1 MRLGSKNQLYIL
13 LLFATILSSCS
24 NQESWAYKEWHNT
37 LAHYNTFFNAEQKWL
52 ETVETTREGYK
63 DDFRKPISLINYGT
77 IDILKGNQAAMDEV
91 IKKASTMIDKHPRS
105 KWVDDAY
112 LLNGKAYFMK
122 GEISAAIDLFEF
134 VQSHFTDPKI
144 QFSAQLWIARSFY
157 VKGQYVDAE
166 ILVQNALKNPEFPN
180 TLTTEANYLLGAM
193 QFALGKYSQAAAPLE
208 IALLGKQTRMDKYRL
223 HFALG
228 HCYITSKEYDKAE
241 IHYSKISKLNPPYEL
256 AFHAR
261 MSQVNILSAKQENY
275 TKANKVLGKMLKDD
289 KNADYLG
296 TIYISM
302 GENELKAQNVP
313 MAIKRFNQ
321 AIQLTQNNE
330 HKTNAYLSLGNYYFI
345 NHSYEQ
351 AAKYYD
357 SANNIIDKSHPDFE
371 AIVQRNDI
379 LSDLLK
385 EVLTI
390 SNNDSLL
397 RMAKDPD
404 WRSKKIAEAIER
416 EKKAQDAA
424 LKAQN
429 IANQQKANSGSQ
441 NPGMG
446 GPGGM
451 NAGGGMGNP
460 MDNMGASGTNS
471 SFPFYN
477 PANRAKGQQE
487 FVKTW
492 GTREN
497 RDYWKYN
504 GKKVQSDNGNG
515 NVSQNPGQGQDS
527 GSNASNTKGNKEKTS
542 IDTTAIPANISANEK
557 KYYAELP
564 LTADAQT
571 KNQSAVALSLF
582 EAAKIYQDRLIEYP
596 EAIRLFTE
604 LVRRFPNSENT
615 PQALYELV
623 KLNKQSGDYTQADE
637 WKAQLYTKHGKS
649 VYVRMLE
656 TGGSLSELAQNASGN
671 QAIDS
676 LFEKMVTAYTRG
688 DYTEALAIKQASDR
702 NFAGNYIQ
710 AKFDYLQ
717 SLCFIKKG
725 DIPKGISLLEQL
737 VLDYP
742 SSDISLRARDI
753 IEAQQRLKLESEV
766 NGGNTAATGA
776 TAGAKFKPASPK
788 EPLDVIFVFAKGTNA
803 NMIRA
808 AISDF
813 NKKQF
818 SFENLAIASPLLI
831 GSNYVIR
838 VSQFSTNPVVNDYTN
853 LINKATADFA
863 AKGLFEYNAMPITE
877 GNFVELS
884 KSMDLNGYRQ
894 FSAKQ

>member
-1 MRLGSKNQLYIL
+1 MRLGSKIQLFTL
-13 LLFATILSSCS
+13 LLIATFLTSCS

-157 VKGQYVDAE
+157 VKGQYIDAE
-166 ILVQNALKNPEFPN
+166 ILVQNALKNPDFPN
-180 TLTTEANYLLGAM
+180 SLTTEANYLLGAM

-228 HCYITSKEYDKAE
+228 YCYITSKEYEKAE

-275 TKANKVLGKMLKDD
+275 AKANKVLGKMLKDD
-289 KNADYLG
+289 KNIDYLG

-321 AIQLTQNNE
+321 AIQLTQNSE
-330 HKTNAYLSLGNYYFI
+330 HKTNAYLALGNYYFA
-345 NHSYEQ
+345 NHQYEQ
-351 AAKYYD
+351 SAKYYD

-371 AIVQRNDI
+371 SIVQRNDI

-390 SNNDSLL
+390 STNDSLL

-404 WRSKKIAEAIER
+404 WRAKKIAEAIER
-416 EKKAQDAA
+416 EKKAQEAA

-429 IANQQKANSGSQ
+429 VANQKKANTGFQ

-460 MDNMGASGTNS
+460 MDNMGSSSTSS

-477 PANRAKGQQE
+477 QATRTKGQQE
-487 FVKTW
+487 FVKLW

-504 GKKVQSDNGNG
+504 SKKVQTDNSSPN
-515 NVSQNPGQGQDS
+515 SSAGQDS
-527 GSNASNTKGNKEKTS
+527 SNVATTDSKKDKPS
-542 IDTTAIPANISANEK
+542 IDTTSIPSNISANEK
-557 KYYAELP
+557 KYYADLP
-564 LTADAQT
+564 LTSEAQNR
-571 KNQSAVALSLF
+571 NQSAVAQSLF

-596 EAIRLFTE
+596 EAIRLYSE

-623 KLNKQSGDYTQADE
+623 KLNKQSGDYSQADE
-637 WKAQLYTKHGKS
+637 WKAQLYTKYPKS

-656 TGGSLSELAQNASGN
+656 TGGTLSDLAQNASGN

-676 LFEKMVTAYTRG
+676 LFEIMVTAYTKG
-688 DYTEALAIKQASDR
+688 DYNEAIAIKQSSDR

-710 AKFDYLQ
+710 SKFDYLQ
-717 SLCFIKKG
+717 ALCFIKKG
-725 DIPKGISLLEQL
+725 DITKGISLLEQV

-766 NGGNTAATGA
+766 TAGNTASNATNS
-776 TAGAKFKPASPK
+776 GAKFKIASPN
-788 EPLDVIFVFAKGTNA
+788 EPVDIIFVFAKGTNA

-808 AISDF
+808 TISDF

-818 SFENLAIASPLLI
+818 SFEKLNIASPLLI
-831 GSNYVIR
+831 GSNYVIHI
-838 VSQFSTNPVVNDYTN
+838 SQFSAPSASKDYAAF
-853 LINKATADFA
+853 INKATADFA
-863 AKGLFEYNAMPITE
+863 AKGLFEYNALTITE
-877 GNFVELS
+877 ANFVELS
-884 KSMDLNGYRQ
+884 RSMDLNGYRQ
-894 FSAKQ
+894 FAAKQ

>member
-1 MRLGSKNQLYIL
+1 MRLGSKIQLYIL
-13 LLFATILSSCS
+13 LLLATFFTSCS

-37 LAHYNTFFNAEQKWL
+37 LAHYNTFFNAEQKWI

-77 IDILKGNQAAMDEV
+77 IDILKENQAAMDEV

-105 KWVDDAY
+105 QWVDDAY

-134 VQSHFTDPKI
+134 VQSHFSDPKI

-166 ILVQNALKNPEFPN
+166 ILVQNALKNPDFPN
-180 TLTTEANYLLGAM
+180 TLITEANYLLGAM
-193 QFALGKYSQAAAPLE
+193 QFALGKYSQATAPLE
-208 IALLGKQTRMDKYRL
+208 IALVGKQTRMDQYRL

-228 HCYITSKEYDKAE
+228 HCYINSKEYEKAE

-275 TKANKVLGKMLKDD
+275 AKANKVLGKMLKDD
-289 KNADYLG
+289 KNIDYLG

-302 GENELKAQNVP
+302 GENELKAQNIP

-321 AIQLTQNNE
+321 AIQLTQNTE
-330 HKTNAYLSLGNYYFI
+330 HKTNAYLSLGNYYFT
-345 NHSYEQ
+345 NHRYEQ

-357 SANNIIDKSHPDFE
+357 SANTIIDKSHPDFE
-371 AIVQRNDI
+371 SIVQRNDI
-379 LSDLLK
+379 LGDLLK

-390 SNNDSLL
+390 TNNDSLL
-397 RMAKDPD
+397 RMARDPD
-404 WRSKKIAEAIER
+404 WRSKKITEAIQR
-416 EKKAQDAA
+416 EKKALDAA

-429 IANQQKANSGSQ
+429 MADQQKANSGFQ
-441 NPGMG
+441 NPGTG
-446 GPGGM
+446 GMGGM

-460 MDNMGASGTNS
+460 MDNMGTSGTNS

-477 PANRAKGQQE
+477 PANRTKGQQD
-487 FVKTW
+487 FVKNW

-504 GKKVQSDNGNG
+504 GKKIQSDNGNL
-515 NVSQNPGQGQDS
+515 NPSPGSDS
-527 GSNASNTKGNKEKTS
+527 SSTALADNKKERKA
-542 IDTTAIPANISANEK
+542 IDTTAIPTNISANEK
-557 KYYAELP
+557 KYYVDLP
-564 LTADAQT
+564 LSSEAQT
-571 KNQSAVALSLF
+571 KNHAEVALSIF

-604 LVRRFPNSENT
+604 LIRRFPTSENA
-615 PQALYELV
+615 PQSLYELV
-623 KLNKQSGDYTQADE
+623 KLNKQSGDYSQADE
-637 WKAQLYTKHGKS
+637 WKAQLYTKYGKS

-656 TGGSLSELAQNASGN
+656 TGGSLSELAQNESGN
-671 QAIDS
+671 HFIDS
-676 LFEKMVTAYTRG
+676 LFEKMVTSYMLG
-688 DYTEALAIKQASDR
+688 DYAEALAIKQASDR

-737 VLDYP
+737 ILDYP
-742 SSDISLRARDI
+742 SNDISLRARDI

-766 NGGNTAATGA
+766 EAGNTSSNNFSTQ
-776 TAGAKFKPASPK
+776 AKFKPASPN
-788 EPLDVIFVFAKGTNA
+788 ESLDIIFIFAKGTNA

-818 SFENLAIASPLLI
+818 SFENLSIAPPLLI
-831 GSNYVIR
+831 GSNYVIHI
-838 VSQFSTNPVVNDYTN
+838 SQFSKPSVAKDYSSF
-853 LINKATADFA
+853 INKATADFA
-863 AKGLFEYNAMPITE
+863 AKGLFEYSSISITVA
-877 GNFVELS
+877 NFVELA

-894 FSAKQ
+894 FSEKQ

>member
-1 MRLGSKNQLYIL
+1 MRLGSKIQLFTL
-13 LLFATILSSCS
+13 LLIATFLTSCS

-157 VKGQYVDAE
+157 VKGQYIDAE
-166 ILVQNALKNPEFPN
+166 ILVQNALKNPDFPN
-180 TLTTEANYLLGAM
+180 SLTTEANYLLGAM

-228 HCYITSKEYDKAE
+228 YCYITSKEYEKAE

-275 TKANKVLGKMLKDD
+275 AKANKVLGKMLKDD
-289 KNADYLG
+289 KNIDYLG

-321 AIQLTQNNE
+321 AIQLTQNSE
-330 HKTNAYLSLGNYYFI
+330 HKTNAYLALGNYYFA
-345 NHSYEQ
+345 NHQYEQ
-351 AAKYYD
+351 SAKYYD

-371 AIVQRNDI
+371 SIVQRNDI

-390 SNNDSLL
+390 STNDSLL

-404 WRSKKIAEAIER
+404 WRAKKIAEAIER
-416 EKKAQDAA
+416 EKKAQEAA

-429 IANQQKANSGSQ
+429 VANQKKANTGFQ

-446 GPGGM
+446 GFGNPLDNID
-451 NAGGGMGNP
+451 NAGAAP
-460 MDNMGASGTNS
+460 SNS

-477 PANRAKGQQE
+477 QATRTKGQQE
-487 FVKTW
+487 FVKLW

-504 GKKVQSDNGNG
+504 SKKVQTDNSSPN
-515 NVSQNPGQGQDS
+515 SSAGQDS
-527 GSNASNTKGNKEKTS
+527 SNVATTDSKKDKPS
-542 IDTTAIPANISANEK
+542 IDTTSIPSNISANEK
-557 KYYAELP
+557 KYYADLP
-564 LTADAQT
+564 LTSEAQNR
-571 KNQSAVALSLF
+571 NQSAVAQSLF

-596 EAIRLFTE
+596 EAIRLYTE

-623 KLNKQSGDYTQADE
+623 KLNKQSGDYSQADE
-637 WKAQLYTKHGKS
+637 WKAQLYTKYPKS

-656 TGGSLSELAQNASGN
+656 TGGTLSDLAQNASGN

-676 LFEKMVTAYTRG
+676 LFEIMVTAYTKG
-688 DYTEALAIKQASDR
+688 DYNEAIAIKQSSDR

-710 AKFDYLQ
+710 SKFDYLQ
-717 SLCFIKKG
+717 ALCFIKKG
-725 DIPKGISLLEQL
+725 DITKGISLLEQV

-766 NGGNTAATGA
+766 TAGNTASNATNS
-776 TAGAKFKPASPK
+776 GAKFKIASPN
-788 EPLDVIFVFAKGTNA
+788 EPLDIIFVFAKGTNA

-808 AISDF
+808 TISDF

-818 SFENLAIASPLLI
+818 SFEKLNIASPLLI
-831 GSNYVIR
+831 GSNYVIHI
-838 VSQFSTNPVVNDYTN
+838 SQFSAPSASKDYAAF
-853 LINKATADFA
+853 INKATADFA
-863 AKGLFEYNAMPITE
+863 AKGLFEYNALTITE
-877 GNFVELS
+877 ANFVELS
-884 KSMDLNGYRQ
+884 RSMDLNGYRQ
-894 FSAKQ
+894 FAAKQ

>member
-1 MRLGSKNQLYIL
+1 MRLGSKIQLFTL
-13 LLFATILSSCS
+13 LLIATFLTSCS

-157 VKGQYVDAE
+157 VKGQYIDAE
-166 ILVQNALKNPEFPN
+166 ILVQNALKNPDFPN
-180 TLTTEANYLLGAM
+180 SLTTEANYLLGAM

-228 HCYITSKEYDKAE
+228 YCYITSKEYEKAE

-275 TKANKVLGKMLKDD
+275 AKANKVLGKMLKDD
-289 KNADYLG
+289 KNIDYLG

-321 AIQLTQNNE
+321 AIQLTQNSE
-330 HKTNAYLSLGNYYFI
+330 HKTNAYLALGNYYFA
-345 NHSYEQ
+345 NHQYEQ
-351 AAKYYD
+351 SAKYYD

-371 AIVQRNDI
+371 SIVQRNDI

-390 SNNDSLL
+390 STNDSLL

-404 WRSKKIAEAIER
+404 WRAKKIAEAIER
-416 EKKAQDAA
+416 EKKAQEAA

-429 IANQQKANSGSQ
+429 VANQKKANTGFQ

-460 MDNMGASGTNS
+460 MDNMGSSSTSS

-477 PANRAKGQQE
+477 QATRTKGQQE
-487 FVKTW
+487 FVKLW

-504 GKKVQSDNGNG
+504 SKKVQTDNSSPN
-515 NVSQNPGQGQDS
+515 SSAGQDS
-527 GSNASNTKGNKEKTS
+527 SNVATTDSKKDKPS
-542 IDTTAIPANISANEK
+542 IDTTSIPSNISANEK
-557 KYYAELP
+557 KYYADLP
-564 LTADAQT
+564 LTSEAQNR
-571 KNQSAVALSLF
+571 NQSAVAQSLF

-596 EAIRLFTE
+596 EAIRLYTE

-623 KLNKQSGDYTQADE
+623 KLNKQSGDYSQADE
-637 WKAQLYTKHGKS
+637 WKAQLYTKYPKS

-656 TGGSLSELAQNASGN
+656 TGGTLSDLAQNASGN

-676 LFEKMVTAYTRG
+676 LFEIMVTAYTKG
-688 DYTEALAIKQASDR
+688 DYNEAIAIKQSSDR

-710 AKFDYLQ
+710 SKFDYLQ
-717 SLCFIKKG
+717 ALCFIKKG
-725 DIPKGISLLEQL
+725 DITKGISLLEQV

-766 NGGNTAATGA
+766 TAGNTASNATNS
-776 TAGAKFKPASPK
+776 GAKFKIASPN
-788 EPLDVIFVFAKGTNA
+788 EPLDIIFVFAKGTNA

-808 AISDF
+808 TISDF

-818 SFENLAIASPLLI
+818 SFEKLNIASPLLI
-831 GSNYVIR
+831 GSNYVIHI
-838 VSQFSTNPVVNDYTN
+838 SQFSAPSASKDYAAF
-853 LINKATADFA
+853 INKATADFA
-863 AKGLFEYNAMPITE
+863 AKGLFEYNALTITE
-877 GNFVELS
+877 ANFVELS
-884 KSMDLNGYRQ
+884 RSMDLNGYRQ
-894 FSAKQ
+894 FAAKQ

>member
-1 MRLGSKNQLYIL
+1 
-13 LLFATILSSCS
+13 
-24 NQESWAYKEWHNT
+24 
-37 LAHYNTFFNAEQKWL
+37 
-52 ETVETTREGYK
+52 
-63 DDFRKPISLINYGT
+63 
-77 IDILKGNQAAMDEV
+77 MDEV

-157 VKGQYVDAE
+157 VKGQYIDAE

-180 TLTTEANYLLGAM
+180 ALTTEANYLLGAM

-208 IALLGKQTRMDKYRL
+208 IALLGNQTRMDKYRL

-228 HCYITSKEYDKAE
+228 YCYITSKEYEKAE

-275 TKANKVLGKMLKDD
+275 VKANKVLGKMLKDD
-289 KNADYLG
+289 KNSDYLG

-330 HKTNAYLSLGNYYFI
+330 HKTNAYLSLGNYYFTK
-345 NHSYEQ
+345 HSYEQ

-371 AIVQRNDI
+371 SIVQRNDI
-379 LSDLLK
+379 LGDLLK

-397 RMAKDPD
+397 RMAKDPE
-404 WRSKKIAEAIER
+404 WRSKKIAQAIER

-424 LKAQN
+424 LNAQN
-429 IANQQKANSGSQ
+429 IASKQKANSGFQ

-446 GPGGM
+446 GPAGM
-451 NAGGGMGNP
+451 NSNPGMGNP
-460 MDNMGASGTNS
+460 MDNMGTSSTNS

-477 PANRAKGQQE
+477 PVNRSKSQLDFE
-487 FVKTW
+487 KNW
-492 GTREN
+492 GVREN
-497 RDYWKYN
+497 RDFWKYN
-504 GKKVQSDNGNG
+504 SKKVQADNGNG
-515 NVSQNPGQGQDS
+515 GLSQNTGTGSDS
-527 GSNASNTKGNKEKTS
+527 SNTASLDKTNKKDKTQ
-542 IDTTAIPANISANEK
+542 IDTTAIPSNIAAGEK
-557 KYYAELP
+557 KYYVDLP
-564 LTADAQT
+564 LTAESQK
-571 KNQSAVALSLF
+571 KNQAEVASSLF
-582 EAAKIYQDRLIEYP
+582 EAAKIYQDRLIEIS

-604 LVRRFPNSENT
+604 LVRRFPNSENI

-623 KLNKQSGDYTQADE
+623 KLNKQTGDYSQADE

-656 TGGSLSELAQNASGN
+656 TGGSLSELSQNASGN

-676 LFEKMVTAYTRG
+676 MFEMMVESYNRG
-688 DYTEALAIKQASDR
+688 NYGEAIAIKQASDK

-717 SLCFIKKG
+717 SLCFIKMG
-725 DIPKGISLLEQL
+725 DITKGISLLEQV

-742 SSDISLRARDI
+742 SSEISLRARDI

-766 NGGNTAATGA
+766 ASGNTGSNGA

-788 EPLDVIFVFAKGTNA
+788 EPLDVIFIFAKGTNA

-818 SFENLAIASPLLI
+818 SFENLSIASPLLI
-831 GSNYVIR
+831 GSNYVIHI
-838 VSQFSTNPVVNDYTN
+838 SQFSTNAVVKDYASF
-853 LINKATADFA
+853 INKATADFA
-863 AKGLFEYNAMPITE
+863 AKGLFEYSAIFISE
-877 GNFVELS
+877 ANFVELT
-884 KSMDLNGYRQ
+884 KSLDLNGYRQ
-894 FSAKQ
+894 FSEKQ

>member
-13 LLFATILSSCS
+13 LLFATLLSSCS

-63 DDFRKPISLINYGT
+63 DDFRKPLSLINYGT

-228 HCYITSKEYDKAE
+228 YCYITSKEYEKAE

-289 KNADYLG
+289 KNTDYLG

-313 MAIKRFNQ
+313 MAVKRFNQ

-390 SNNDSLL
+390 SDNDSLL

-424 LKAQN
+424 IKAQN
-429 IANQQKANSGSQ
+429 IANQQKANSGFQ

-446 GPGGM
+446 GPGG
-451 NAGGGMGNP
+451 NPNTGMGNP
-460 MDNMGASGTNS
+460 MDNLGTSSTNS

-477 PANRAKGQQE
+477 PANRTKGQQE
-487 FVKTW
+487 FVKNW

-497 RDYWKYN
+497 RDFWKYN
-504 GKKVQSDNGNG
+504 SKKVQSDISANP
-515 NVSQNPGQGQDS
+515 NPGTGSDS
-527 GSNASNTKGNKEKTS
+527 SNTASTNKKNKKENTN
-542 IDTTAIPANISANEK
+542 IDTSAIPTNISAGEK
-557 KYYAELP
+557 KYYVDLP
-564 LTADAQT
+564 LTSESQK
-571 KNQSAVALSLF
+571 KNQAEVATSLF
-582 EAAKIYQDRLIEYP
+582 EAAKIYQDRLIEIS

-604 LVRRFPNSENT
+604 LVRRFPESENT

-623 KLNKQSGDYTQADE
+623 KLNKQIGDYSQADE

-676 LFEKMVTAYTRG
+676 MFEKMVDSYNKGNYA
-688 DYTEALAIKQASDR
+688 EALAIKQASDK

-710 AKFDYLQ
+710 TKFDYIQ

-742 SSDISLRARDI
+742 SSEISLRARDI

-766 NGGNTAATGA
+766 TAGNTGSNGA
-776 TAGAKFKPASPK
+776 TAGAKFKTASPK
-788 EPLDVIFVFAKGTNA
+788 DPLDVIFVFAKGTNA

-831 GSNYVIR
+831 GSNYVIHI
-838 VSQFSTNPVVNDYTN
+838 SQFSTNAAVKDYTSF
-853 LINKATADFA
+853 INKATADFA
-863 AKGLFEYNAMPITE
+863 AKGLFEYNAISITE
-877 GNFVELS
+877 ANFIELT

>member
-1 MRLGSKNQLYIL
+1 
-13 LLFATILSSCS
+13 
-24 NQESWAYKEWHNT
+24 
-37 LAHYNTFFNAEQKWL
+37 
-52 ETVETTREGYK
+52 
-63 DDFRKPISLINYGT
+63 
-77 IDILKGNQAAMDEV
+77 
-91 IKKASTMIDKHPRS
+91 
-105 KWVDDAY
+105 
-112 LLNGKAYFMK
+112 MK

-157 VKGQYVDAE
+157 VKGQYIDAE
-166 ILVQNALKNPEFPN
+166 ILVQNALKNPDFPN
-180 TLTTEANYLLGAM
+180 SLTTEANYLLGAM

-228 HCYITSKEYDKAE
+228 YCYITSKEYEKAE

-275 TKANKVLGKMLKDD
+275 AKANKVLGKMLKDD
-289 KNADYLG
+289 KNIDYLG

-321 AIQLTQNNE
+321 AIQLTQNSE
-330 HKTNAYLSLGNYYFI
+330 HKTNAYLALGNYYFA
-345 NHSYEQ
+345 NHQYEQ
-351 AAKYYD
+351 SAKYYD

-371 AIVQRNDI
+371 SIVQRNDI

-390 SNNDSLL
+390 STNDSLL

-404 WRSKKIAEAIER
+404 WRAKKIAEAIER
-416 EKKAQDAA
+416 EKKAQEAA

-429 IANQQKANSGSQ
+429 VANQKKANTGFQ

-446 GPGGM
+446 GFGNPLDNID
-451 NAGGGMGNP
+451 NAGAAP
-460 MDNMGASGTNS
+460 SNS

-477 PANRAKGQQE
+477 QATRTKGQQE
-487 FVKTW
+487 FVKLW

-504 GKKVQSDNGNG
+504 SKKVQTDNSSPN
-515 NVSQNPGQGQDS
+515 SSAGQDS
-527 GSNASNTKGNKEKTS
+527 SNVATTDSKKDKPS
-542 IDTTAIPANISANEK
+542 IDTTSIPSNISANEK
-557 KYYAELP
+557 KYYADLP
-564 LTADAQT
+564 LTSEAQNR
-571 KNQSAVALSLF
+571 NQSAVAQSLF

-596 EAIRLFTE
+596 EAIRLYTE

-623 KLNKQSGDYTQADE
+623 KLNKQSGDYSQADE
-637 WKAQLYTKHGKS
+637 WKAQLYTKYPKS

-656 TGGSLSELAQNASGN
+656 TGGTLSDLAQNASGN

-676 LFEKMVTAYTRG
+676 LFEIMVTAYTKG
-688 DYTEALAIKQASDR
+688 DYNEAIAIKQSSDR

-710 AKFDYLQ
+710 SKFDYLQ
-717 SLCFIKKG
+717 ALCFIKKG
-725 DIPKGISLLEQL
+725 DITKGISLLEQV

-766 NGGNTAATGA
+766 TAGNTASNATIS
-776 TAGAKFKPASPK
+776 GAKFKIASPN
-788 EPLDVIFVFAKGTNA
+788 EPLDIIFVFAKGTNA

-808 AISDF
+808 TISDF

-818 SFENLAIASPLLI
+818 SFEKLNIASPLLI
-831 GSNYVIR
+831 GSNYVIHI
-838 VSQFSTNPVVNDYTN
+838 SQFSAPSASKDYAAF
-853 LINKATADFA
+853 INKATADFA
-863 AKGLFEYNAMPITE
+863 AKGLFEYNALTITE
-877 GNFVELS
+877 ANFVELS
-884 KSMDLNGYRQ
+884 RSMDLNGYRQ
-894 FSAKQ
+894 FAAKQ

>member
-1 MRLGSKNQLYIL
+1 MRLGSKIQFFTL
-13 LLFATILSSCS
+13 LLFATLLSSCS

-52 ETVETTREGYK
+52 ETVESTREGYK

-77 IDILKGNQAAMDEV
+77 IDILKGNQASMDEV

-134 VQSHFTDPKI
+134 VQSHFTDPII

-157 VKGQYVDAE
+157 VKGQFVDAE

-180 TLTTEANYLLGAM
+180 SLVTEANYLLGAM
-193 QFALGKYSQAAAPLE
+193 QFALGKYTQAAAPLE

-228 HCYITSKEYDKAE
+228 HCYITSKDYDKAE

-275 TKANKVLGKMLKDD
+275 NKANKVLAKMLKDD

-330 HKTNAYLSLGNYYFI
+330 HKTNAYLSLGNHYFV
-345 NHSYEQ
+345 NHRYEL

-357 SANNIIDKSHPDFE
+357 SANNIIDKSHPDFD

-390 SNNDSLL
+390 SGNDSLL
-397 RMAKDPD
+397 RMAKDPE
-404 WRSKKIAEAIER
+404 WRAKKIADAIEK
-416 EKKAQDAA
+416 EKKDQEAA

-429 IANQQKANSGSQ
+429 LANQQKANNGFQ

-446 GPGGM
+446 GPGGG
-451 NAGGGMGNP
+451 NPNTGMGNP
-460 MDNMGASGTNS
+460 MDNMGTSGTNS

-477 PANRAKGQQE
+477 PVNRAKGQQE
-487 FVKTW
+487 FIKNW

-504 GKKVQSDNGNG
+504 SKKIQSDNSNLGQNANQGNDTT
-515 NVSQNPGQGQDS
+515 NAAL
-527 GSNASNTKGNKEKTS
+527 SNKGKKEKTTT
-542 IDTTAIPANISANEK
+542 DTTSIPANISANEK
-557 KYYAELP
+557 KYYVDLP
-564 LTADAQT
+564 MTTDAQI
-571 KNQSAVALSLF
+571 KNQNAVAQSLF
-582 EAAKIYQDRLIEYP
+582 EAAKIYQDRLIEYA
-596 EAIRLFTE
+596 EAIRLYTE
-604 LVRRFPNSENT
+604 LARRFPNSENT

-623 KLNKQSGDYTQADE
+623 KLNKQSGDYSQADE
-637 WKAQLYTKHGKS
+637 WKAQLYNKYGKS
-649 VYVRMLE
+649 IYVRMLE
-656 TGGSLSELAQNASGN
+656 TGGTLSDLAQNASGN
-671 QAIDS
+671 QVIDS
-676 LFEKMVTAYTRG
+676 LFEKMVESYTKG
-688 DYTEALAIKQASDR
+688 NYTEALAIKQASDK

-717 SLCFIKKG
+717 SLCYIKMG

-753 IEAQQRLKLESEV
+753 IEAQQRLKLETEIKA
-766 NGGNTAATGA
+766 GNSAGSGAPAA
-776 TAGAKFKPASPK
+776 AKFKPASPK
-788 EPLDVIFVFAKGTNA
+788 EPLDIIFIFAKGTNA

-808 AISDF
+808 TISDF

-818 SFENLAIASPLLI
+818 SFEKLQIASPLLI
-831 GSNYVIR
+831 GSNYIIHI
-838 VSQFSTNPVVNDYTN
+838 SQFSTNAVTSDYASF
-853 LINKATADFA
+853 INKSTADFA
-863 AKGLFEYNAMPITE
+863 AKGLFEYQAISITE
-877 GNFVELS
+877 ANFVELT
-884 KSMDLNGYRQ
+884 KTLDLNGYRQ
-894 FSAKQ
+894 FYEKQ

>member
-1 MRLGSKNQLYIL
+1 
-13 LLFATILSSCS
+13 
-24 NQESWAYKEWHNT
+24 
-37 LAHYNTFFNAEQKWL
+37 
-52 ETVETTREGYK
+52 
-63 DDFRKPISLINYGT
+63 
-77 IDILKGNQAAMDEV
+77 
-91 IKKASTMIDKHPRS
+91 
-105 KWVDDAY
+105 
-112 LLNGKAYFMK
+112 
-122 GEISAAIDLFEF
+122 
-134 VQSHFTDPKI
+134 
-144 QFSAQLWIARSFY
+144 
-157 VKGQYVDAE
+157 
-166 ILVQNALKNPEFPN
+166 
-180 TLTTEANYLLGAM
+180 M

-228 HCYITSKEYDKAE
+228 YCYITSKEYEKAE

-275 TKANKVLGKMLKDD
+275 AKANKVLGKMLKDD
-289 KNADYLG
+289 KNIDYLG

-321 AIQLTQNNE
+321 AIQLTQNSE
-330 HKTNAYLSLGNYYFI
+330 HKTNAYLALGNYYFA
-345 NHSYEQ
+345 NHQYEQ
-351 AAKYYD
+351 SAKYYD

-371 AIVQRNDI
+371 SIVQRNDI

-390 SNNDSLL
+390 STNDSLL

-404 WRSKKIAEAIER
+404 WRAKKIAEAIER
-416 EKKAQDAA
+416 EKKAQEAA

-429 IANQQKANSGSQ
+429 VANQKKANTGFQ

-460 MDNMGASGTNS
+460 MDNMGSSSTSS

-477 PANRAKGQQE
+477 QATRTKGQQE
-487 FVKTW
+487 FVKLW

-504 GKKVQSDNGNG
+504 SKKVQSDNSSPN
-515 NVSQNPGQGQDS
+515 SSAGQDS
-527 GSNASNTKGNKEKTS
+527 SNVATTDSKKDKPS
-542 IDTTAIPANISANEK
+542 IDTTSIPSNISANEK
-557 KYYAELP
+557 KYYADLP
-564 LTADAQT
+564 LTSEAQNR
-571 KNQSAVALSLF
+571 NQSAVAQSLF

-596 EAIRLFTE
+596 EAIRLYTE

-623 KLNKQSGDYTQADE
+623 KLNKQSGDYSQADE
-637 WKAQLYTKHGKS
+637 WKAQLYTKYPKS

-656 TGGSLSELAQNASGN
+656 TGGTLSDLAQNASGN

-676 LFEKMVTAYTRG
+676 LFEIMVTAYTKG
-688 DYTEALAIKQASDR
+688 DYNEAIAIKQSSDR

-710 AKFDYLQ
+710 SKFDYLQ
-717 SLCFIKKG
+717 ALCFIKKG
-725 DIPKGISLLEQL
+725 DITKGISLLEQV

-742 SSDISLRARDI
+742 SSDIPLRARDI

-766 NGGNTAATGA
+766 TAGNTASNATNS
-776 TAGAKFKPASPK
+776 GAKFKIASPN
-788 EPLDVIFVFAKGTNA
+788 EPLDIIFVFAKGTNA

-808 AISDF
+808 TISDF

-818 SFENLAIASPLLI
+818 SFEKLNIASPLLI
-831 GSNYVIR
+831 GSNYVIHI
-838 VSQFSTNPVVNDYTN
+838 SQFSAPSASKDYAAF
-853 LINKATADFA
+853 INKATADFA
-863 AKGLFEYNAMPITE
+863 AKGLFEYNAITITE
-877 GNFVELS
+877 ANFVELS
-884 KSMDLNGYRQ
+884 RSMDLNGYRQ
-894 FSAKQ
+894 FAAKQ

>member
-1 MRLGSKNQLYIL
+1 MRLGSKIQLYIL
-13 LLFATILSSCS
+13 LLLATFFTSCS

-37 LAHYNTFFNAEQKWL
+37 LAHFNTFFNAEQKWI

-77 IDILKGNQAAMDEV
+77 IDILKENQAAMDEV

-105 KWVDDAY
+105 QWVDDAY

-134 VQSHFTDPKI
+134 VQSHFSDPKI

-166 ILVQNALKNPEFPN
+166 ILVQNALKNPDFPN
-180 TLTTEANYLLGAM
+180 TLITEANYLLGAM
-193 QFALGKYSQAAAPLE
+193 QFALGKYSQATAPLE
-208 IALLGKQTRMDKYRL
+208 IALVGKQTRMDQYRL

-228 HCYITSKEYDKAE
+228 HCYINSKEYEKAE

-275 TKANKVLGKMLKDD
+275 AKANKVLGKMLKDD
-289 KNADYLG
+289 KNIDYLG

-302 GENELKAQNVP
+302 GENELKAQNIP
-313 MAIKRFNQ
+313 MALKRFNQ
-321 AIQLTQNNE
+321 AILLTQNNE
-330 HKTNAYLSLGNYYFI
+330 HKTNAYLSLGNYYFT
-345 NHSYEQ
+345 NHRYEQ

-357 SANNIIDKSHPDFE
+357 SANTIIDKSHPDFE
-371 AIVQRNDI
+371 SIVQRNDI
-379 LSDLLK
+379 LGDLLK

-390 SNNDSLL
+390 TNNDSLL
-397 RMAKDPD
+397 RMARDPD
-404 WRSKKIAEAIER
+404 WRSKKITEAIQR
-416 EKKAQDAA
+416 EKKSLDAA

-429 IANQQKANSGSQ
+429 MANQQNANSGFQ
-441 NPGMG
+441 NPGTG
-446 GPGGM
+446 GMGGM
-451 NAGGGMGNP
+451 NVGGGMGNP
-460 MDNMGASGTNS
+460 MDNMGTSSTNS

-477 PANRAKGQQE
+477 PANRTKGQQD
-487 FVKTW
+487 FVKNW

-504 GKKVQSDNGNG
+504 GKKIQSDNGNL
-515 NVSQNPGQGQDS
+515 NPSTGSDS
-527 GSNASNTKGNKEKTS
+527 SNTALAENKKERKA
-542 IDTTAIPANISANEK
+542 IDTTAVPPNISANEK
-557 KYYAELP
+557 KYYVDLP
-564 LTADAQT
+564 LSSEAQT
-571 KNQSAVALSLF
+571 KNQAEVALSIF

-604 LVRRFPNSENT
+604 LIRRFPTSENA
-615 PQALYELV
+615 PQSLYELV
-623 KLNKQSGDYTQADE
+623 KLNKQSGDYSQADE
-637 WKAQLYTKHGKS
+637 WKAQLYTKYGKS

-656 TGGSLSELAQNASGN
+656 TGGSLSELAQNESGN
-671 QAIDS
+671 HVIDS
-676 LFEKMVTAYTRG
+676 LFEKMVTSYMLG
-688 DYTEALAIKQASDR
+688 DYAEALAIKQASDR

-725 DIPKGISLLEQL
+725 DIPKGISLLEQ
-737 VLDYP
+737 VILDYP
-742 SSDISLRARDI
+742 SNDISLRARDI
-753 IEAQQRLKLESEV
+753 IEAQQRLKLKSEV
-766 NGGNTAATGA
+766 EAGNTSSNNFSAQ
-776 TAGAKFKPASPK
+776 AKFKPATPNES
-788 EPLDVIFVFAKGTNA
+788 LDIIFIFAKGTNA

-818 SFENLAIASPLLI
+818 SFENLSIAPPLLI
-831 GSNYVIR
+831 GSNYVIHI
-838 VSQFSTNPVVNDYTN
+838 SQFSKPSVAKDYSSF
-853 LINKATADFA
+853 INKATADFA
-863 AKGLFEYNAMPITE
+863 AKGLFEYSAISITE
-877 GNFVELS
+877 ANFVELA
-884 KSMDLNGYRQ
+884 KSLDLNGYRQ
-894 FSAKQ
+894 FYEKQ

>member
-63 DDFRKPISLINYGT
+63 DDFRKPLSLINYGT
-77 IDILKGNQAAMDEV
+77 IDILNGNQAAMDEV

-193 QFALGKYSQAAAPLE
+193 QFALDKYSQAAAPLE

-330 HKTNAYLSLGNYYFI
+330 HKTNAYLSLGNYYFT

-390 SNNDSLL
+390 SGNDSLL

-404 WRSKKIAEAIER
+404 WRSKKITEAIER

-424 LKAQN
+424 IKAQN
-429 IANQQKANSGSQ
+429 IASQQKANNGFQ
-441 NPGMG
+441 NSGMG
-446 GPGGM
+446 GPGG
-451 NAGGGMGNP
+451 NPNTGMGNP
-460 MDNMGASGTNS
+460 MDNMGTSSTNS

-487 FVKTW
+487 FVKNW

-497 RDYWKYN
+497 RDFWKYN
-504 GKKVQSDNGNG
+504 SKKVQSDISANP
-515 NVSQNPGQGQDS
+515 NPGTGPDS
-527 GSNASNTKGNKEKTS
+527 SNTASTNKTNKKENTN
-542 IDTTAIPANISANEK
+542 IDTTAIPTNISAGEK
-557 KYYAELP
+557 KYYVDLP
-564 LTADAQT
+564 LTTESQK
-571 KNQSAVALSLF
+571 KNQAEVATSLF
-582 EAAKIYQDRLIEYP
+582 EAAKIYQDRLIEIS

-604 LVRRFPNSENT
+604 LVRRFPESENT

-623 KLNKQSGDYTQADE
+623 KLNKQIGDYTQADE

-649 VYVRMLE
+649 LYVRMLE

-676 LFEKMVTAYTRG
+676 MFEKMVDSYNKGNYA
-688 DYTEALAIKQASDR
+688 EALAIKQASDK

-710 AKFDYLQ
+710 AKFDYVQ

-742 SSDISLRARDI
+742 SSEISLRARDI

-766 NGGNTAATGA
+766 TAGNTGSNGA
-776 TAGAKFKPASPK
+776 TAGAKFKTASPK

-831 GSNYVIR
+831 GSNYVIHI
-838 VSQFSTNPVVNDYTN
+838 SQFSTNAAVKDYTSF
-853 LINKATADFA
+853 INKATADFA
-863 AKGLFEYNAMPITE
+863 AKGLFEYNAISITE
-877 GNFVELS
+877 ANFIELT
-884 KSMDLNGYRQ
+884 KSLDLNGYRQ

>member
-1 MRLGSKNQLYIL
+1 MRLGSKIQLFTL
-13 LLFATILSSCS
+13 LLIATFLTSCS

-157 VKGQYVDAE
+157 VKGQYIDAE
-166 ILVQNALKNPEFPN
+166 ILVQNALKNPDFPN
-180 TLTTEANYLLGAM
+180 SLTTEANYLLGAM

-228 HCYITSKEYDKAE
+228 YCYITSKEYEKAE

-275 TKANKVLGKMLKDD
+275 AKANKVLGKMLKDD
-289 KNADYLG
+289 KNIDYLG

-321 AIQLTQNNE
+321 AIQLTQNSE
-330 HKTNAYLSLGNYYFI
+330 HKTNAYLALGNYYFA
-345 NHSYEQ
+345 NHQYEQ
-351 AAKYYD
+351 SAKYYD

-371 AIVQRNDI
+371 SIVQRNDI

-390 SNNDSLL
+390 STNDSLL

-404 WRSKKIAEAIER
+404 WRAKKIAEAIER
-416 EKKAQDAA
+416 EKKAQEAA

-429 IANQQKANSGSQ
+429 VANQKKANTGFQ

-460 MDNMGASGTNS
+460 MDNMGSSSTSS

-477 PANRAKGQQE
+477 QATRTKGQQE
-487 FVKTW
+487 FVKLW

-504 GKKVQSDNGNG
+504 SKKVQSDNSSPN
-515 NVSQNPGQGQDS
+515 SSAGQDS
-527 GSNASNTKGNKEKTS
+527 SNVATTDSKKDKPS
-542 IDTTAIPANISANEK
+542 IDTTSIPSNISANEK
-557 KYYAELP
+557 KYYADLP
-564 LTADAQT
+564 LTSEAQNR
-571 KNQSAVALSLF
+571 NQSAVAQSLF

-596 EAIRLFTE
+596 EAIRLYTE

-623 KLNKQSGDYTQADE
+623 KLNKQSGDYSQADE
-637 WKAQLYTKHGKS
+637 WKAQLYTKYPKS

-656 TGGSLSELAQNASGN
+656 TGGTLSDLAQNASGN

-676 LFEKMVTAYTRG
+676 LFEIMVTAYTKG
-688 DYTEALAIKQASDR
+688 DYNEAIAIKQSSDR

-710 AKFDYLQ
+710 SKFDYLQ
-717 SLCFIKKG
+717 ALCFIKKG
-725 DIPKGISLLEQL
+725 DITKGISLLEQV

-766 NGGNTAATGA
+766 TAGNTASNATNS
-776 TAGAKFKPASPK
+776 GAKFKIASPN
-788 EPLDVIFVFAKGTNA
+788 EPLDIIFVFAKGTNA

-808 AISDF
+808 TISDF

-818 SFENLAIASPLLI
+818 SFEKLNIASPLLI
-831 GSNYVIR
+831 GSNYVIHI
-838 VSQFSTNPVVNDYTN
+838 SQFSAPSASKDYAAF
-853 LINKATADFA
+853 INKATADFA
-863 AKGLFEYNAMPITE
+863 AKGLFEYNALTITE
-877 GNFVELS
+877 ANFVELS
-884 KSMDLNGYRQ
+884 RSMDLNGYRQ
-894 FSAKQ
+894 FAAKQ

>member
-1 MRLGSKNQLYIL
+1 MRLGSKIQLFTL
-13 LLFATILSSCS
+13 LLIATFLTSCS

-157 VKGQYVDAE
+157 VKGQYIDAE
-166 ILVQNALKNPEFPN
+166 ILVQNALKNPDFPN
-180 TLTTEANYLLGAM
+180 SLTTEANYLLGAM

-228 HCYITSKEYDKAE
+228 YCYITSKEYEKAE

-275 TKANKVLGKMLKDD
+275 AKANKVLGKMLKDD
-289 KNADYLG
+289 KNIDYLG

-321 AIQLTQNNE
+321 AIQLTQNSE
-330 HKTNAYLSLGNYYFI
+330 HKTNAYLALGNYYFA
-345 NHSYEQ
+345 NHQYEQ
-351 AAKYYD
+351 SAKYYD

-371 AIVQRNDI
+371 SIVQRNDI

-390 SNNDSLL
+390 STNDSLL

-404 WRSKKIAEAIER
+404 WRAKKIAEAIER
-416 EKKAQDAA
+416 EKKAQEAA

-429 IANQQKANSGSQ
+429 VANQKKANTGFQ

-446 GPGGM
+446 GFGNPLDNID
-451 NAGGGMGNP
+451 NAGAAP
-460 MDNMGASGTNS
+460 SNS

-477 PANRAKGQQE
+477 QATRTKGQQE
-487 FVKTW
+487 FVKLW

-504 GKKVQSDNGNG
+504 SKKVQTDN
-515 NVSQNPGQGQDS
+515 SSPNPIS
-527 GSNASNTKGNKEKTS
+527 GPDTSNTAANSSKKDKPS
-542 IDTTAIPANISANEK
+542 IDTTSIPSNISANEK
-557 KYYAELP
+557 KYYADLP
-564 LTADAQT
+564 LTSEAQNR
-571 KNQSAVALSLF
+571 NQSAVAQSLF

-596 EAIRLFTE
+596 EAIRLYTE

-623 KLNKQSGDYTQADE
+623 KLNKQSGDYSQADE
-637 WKAQLYTKHGKS
+637 WKAQLYTKYPKS

-656 TGGSLSELAQNASGN
+656 TGGTLSDLAQNASGN

-676 LFEKMVTAYTRG
+676 LFEIMVTAYTKG
-688 DYTEALAIKQASDR
+688 DYNEAIAIKQSSDR

-710 AKFDYLQ
+710 SKFDYLQ
-717 SLCFIKKG
+717 ALCFIKKG
-725 DIPKGISLLEQL
+725 DITKGISLLEQV

-766 NGGNTAATGA
+766 TAGNTASNATNS
-776 TAGAKFKPASPK
+776 GAKFKIASPN
-788 EPLDVIFVFAKGTNA
+788 EPLDIIFVFAKGTNA

-808 AISDF
+808 TISDF

-818 SFENLAIASPLLI
+818 SFEKLNIASPLLI
-831 GSNYVIR
+831 GSNYVIHI
-838 VSQFSTNPVVNDYTN
+838 SQFSAPSASKDYAAF
-853 LINKATADFA
+853 INKATADFA
-863 AKGLFEYNAMPITE
+863 AKGLFEYNAITITE
-877 GNFVELS
+877 ANFVELS
-884 KSMDLNGYRQ
+884 RSMDLNGYRQ
-894 FSAKQ
+894 FAAKQ

>member
-1 MRLGSKNQLYIL
+1 MRLGSKIQLFTL
-13 LLFATILSSCS
+13 LLIATFLTSCS

-157 VKGQYVDAE
+157 VKGQYIDAE
-166 ILVQNALKNPEFPN
+166 ILVQNALKNPDFPN
-180 TLTTEANYLLGAM
+180 SLTTEANYLLGAM

-228 HCYITSKEYDKAE
+228 YCYITSKEYEKAE

-275 TKANKVLGKMLKDD
+275 AKANKVLGKMLKDD
-289 KNADYLG
+289 KNIDYLG

-321 AIQLTQNNE
+321 AIQLTQNSE
-330 HKTNAYLSLGNYYFI
+330 HKTNAYLALGNYYFA
-345 NHSYEQ
+345 NHQYEQ
-351 AAKYYD
+351 SAKYYD

-371 AIVQRNDI
+371 SIVQRNDI

-390 SNNDSLL
+390 STNDSLL

-404 WRSKKIAEAIER
+404 WRAKKIAEAIER
-416 EKKAQDAA
+416 EKKAQEAA

-429 IANQQKANSGSQ
+429 VANQKKANTGFQ
-441 NPGMG
+441 NPGMV

-460 MDNMGASGTNS
+460 MDNMGSSSTSS

-477 PANRAKGQQE
+477 QATRTKGQQE
-487 FVKTW
+487 FVKLW

-504 GKKVQSDNGNG
+504 SKKVQTDNSSPN
-515 NVSQNPGQGQDS
+515 SSAGQDS
-527 GSNASNTKGNKEKTS
+527 SNVATTDSKKDKPS
-542 IDTTAIPANISANEK
+542 IDTTSIPSNISANEK
-557 KYYAELP
+557 KYYADLP
-564 LTADAQT
+564 LTSEAQNR
-571 KNQSAVALSLF
+571 NQSAVAQSLF

-596 EAIRLFTE
+596 EAIRLYTE

-623 KLNKQSGDYTQADE
+623 KLNKQSGDYSQADE
-637 WKAQLYTKHGKS
+637 WKAQLYTKYPKS

-656 TGGSLSELAQNASGN
+656 TGGTLSDLAQNASGN

-676 LFEKMVTAYTRG
+676 LFEIMVTAYTKG
-688 DYTEALAIKQASDR
+688 DYNEAIAIKQSSDR

-710 AKFDYLQ
+710 SKFDYLQ
-717 SLCFIKKG
+717 ALCFIKKG
-725 DIPKGISLLEQL
+725 DITKGISLLEQV

-766 NGGNTAATGA
+766 TAGNTASNATNS
-776 TAGAKFKPASPK
+776 GAKFKIASPN
-788 EPLDVIFVFAKGTNA
+788 EPLDIIFVFAKGTNA

-808 AISDF
+808 TISDF

-818 SFENLAIASPLLI
+818 SFEKLNIASPLLI
-831 GSNYVIR
+831 GSNYVIHI
-838 VSQFSTNPVVNDYTN
+838 SQFSAPSASKDYAAF
-853 LINKATADFA
+853 INKATADFA
-863 AKGLFEYNAMPITE
+863 AKGLFEYNALTITE
-877 GNFVELS
+877 ANFVELS
-884 KSMDLNGYRQ
+884 RSMDLNGYRQ
-894 FSAKQ
+894 FAAKQ

>member
-1 MRLGSKNQLYIL
+1 MRLGSKIQLFTL
-13 LLFATILSSCS
+13 LLIATFLTSCS

-157 VKGQYVDAE
+157 VKGQYIDAE
-166 ILVQNALKNPEFPN
+166 ILVQNALKNPDFPN
-180 TLTTEANYLLGAM
+180 SLTTEANYLLGAM

-228 HCYITSKEYDKAE
+228 YCYITSKEYEKAE

-275 TKANKVLGKMLKDD
+275 AKANKVLGKMLKDD
-289 KNADYLG
+289 KNIDYLG

-321 AIQLTQNNE
+321 AIQLTQNSE
-330 HKTNAYLSLGNYYFI
+330 HKTNAYLALGNYYFA
-345 NHSYEQ
+345 NHQYEQ
-351 AAKYYD
+351 SAKYYD

-371 AIVQRNDI
+371 SIVQRNDI

-390 SNNDSLL
+390 STNDSLL

-404 WRSKKIAEAIER
+404 WRAKKIAEAIER
-416 EKKAQDAA
+416 EKKAQEAA

-429 IANQQKANSGSQ
+429 VANQKKANTGFQ

-460 MDNMGASGTNS
+460 MDNMGSSSTSS

-477 PANRAKGQQE
+477 QATRTKGQQE
-487 FVKTW
+487 FVKLW

-504 GKKVQSDNGNG
+504 SKKVQSDNSSPN
-515 NVSQNPGQGQDS
+515 SSAGQDS
-527 GSNASNTKGNKEKTS
+527 SNVATTDSKKDKPS
-542 IDTTAIPANISANEK
+542 IDTTSIPSNISANEK
-557 KYYAELP
+557 KYYAYLP
-564 LTADAQT
+564 LTSEAQNR
-571 KNQSAVALSLF
+571 NQSAVAQSLF

-596 EAIRLFTE
+596 EAIRLYTE

-623 KLNKQSGDYTQADE
+623 KLNKQSGDYSQADE
-637 WKAQLYTKHGKS
+637 WKAQLYTKYPKS

-656 TGGSLSELAQNASGN
+656 TGGTLSDLAQNASGN

-676 LFEKMVTAYTRG
+676 LFEIMVTAYTKG
-688 DYTEALAIKQASDR
+688 DYNEAIAIKQSSDR

-710 AKFDYLQ
+710 SKFDYLQ
-717 SLCFIKKG
+717 ALCFIKKG
-725 DIPKGISLLEQL
+725 DITKGISLLEQV

-766 NGGNTAATGA
+766 TAGNTASNATNS
-776 TAGAKFKPASPK
+776 GAKFKIASPN
-788 EPLDVIFVFAKGTNA
+788 EPLDIIFVFAKGTNA

-808 AISDF
+808 TISDF

-818 SFENLAIASPLLI
+818 SFEKLNIASPLLI
-831 GSNYVIR
+831 GSNYVIHI
-838 VSQFSTNPVVNDYTN
+838 SQFSAPSASKDYAAF
-853 LINKATADFA
+853 INKATADFA
-863 AKGLFEYNAMPITE
+863 AKGLFEYNALTITE
-877 GNFVELS
+877 ANFVELS
-884 KSMDLNGYRQ
+884 RSMDLNGYRQ
-894 FSAKQ
+894 FAAKQ

>member
-63 DDFRKPISLINYGT
+63 DDFRKPLSLINYGT

-180 TLTTEANYLLGAM
+180 TLATEANYLLGAM

-313 MAIKRFNQ
+313 MAVKRFNQ

-390 SNNDSLL
+390 SDNDSLL

-424 LKAQN
+424 IKAQN
-429 IANQQKANSGSQ
+429 IANQQKANSGFQ

-446 GPGGM
+446 GPGG
-451 NAGGGMGNP
+451 NPNTGMGNP
-460 MDNMGASGTNS
+460 MDNLGTSSTNS

-477 PANRAKGQQE
+477 PANRTKGQQE
-487 FVKTW
+487 FVKNW

-497 RDYWKYN
+497 RDFWKYN
-504 GKKVQSDNGNG
+504 SKKVQSDINANP
-515 NVSQNPGQGQDS
+515 NPGTGPDS
-527 GSNASNTKGNKEKTS
+527 STTASTNKTNKKENTN
-542 IDTTAIPANISANEK
+542 IDTTAIPTNISAGEK
-557 KYYAELP
+557 KYYVDLP
-564 LTADAQT
+564 LTSESQK
-571 KNQSAVALSLF
+571 KNQAEVATSLF
-582 EAAKIYQDRLIEYP
+582 EAAKIYQDRLIEIS

-604 LVRRFPNSENT
+604 LVRRFPESENT

-623 KLNKQSGDYTQADE
+623 KLNKQIGDYSQADE

-676 LFEKMVTAYTRG
+676 MFEKMVDSYNKGNYA
-688 DYTEALAIKQASDR
+688 EALAIKQASDK

-710 AKFDYLQ
+710 TKFDYVQ

-742 SSDISLRARDI
+742 SSEISLRARDI

-766 NGGNTAATGA
+766 TAGNTGSNGA
-776 TAGAKFKPASPK
+776 TAGAKFKTASPK
-788 EPLDVIFVFAKGTNA
+788 DPLDVIFVFAKGTNA

-813 NKKQF
+813 DKKQF

-831 GSNYVIR
+831 GSNYVIHI
-838 VSQFSTNPVVNDYTN
+838 SQFSTNAAVKDYTSF
-853 LINKATADFA
+853 INKATADFA
-863 AKGLFEYNAMPITE
+863 AKGLFEYNAISITE
-877 GNFVELS
+877 ANFIELT

>member
-1 MRLGSKNQLYIL
+1 MRLGSKFR
-13 LLFATILSSCS
+13 LFIGMLSATFFASCS

-63 DDFRKPISLINYGT
+63 DDFRKPISLINYGS

-105 KWVDDAY
+105 RWVDDAY

-157 VKGQYVDAE
+157 VKGQFIDAE
-166 ILVQNALKNPEFPN
+166 ILVQDALKNPDFP
-180 TLTTEANYLLGAM
+180 TALTTEANYLLGAM

-208 IALLGKQTRMDKYRL
+208 IALMGKQTRMDKYRL

-228 HCYITSKEYDKAE
+228 HCYINSKEYDKAE

-261 MSQVNILSAKQENY
+261 MAQVNILSAKQENY
-275 TKANKVLGKMLKDD
+275 AKANKVLGKMLKDD
-289 KNADYLG
+289 KNTDYLG

-302 GENELKAQNVP
+302 GENELKAQNIP

-330 HKTNAYLSLGNYYFI
+330 HKTNAYLSLGNYYFT
-345 NHSYEQ
+345 NHQYELS
-351 AAKYYD
+351 AKYYD

-390 SNNDSLL
+390 STNDSLL

-416 EKKAQDAA
+416 EKKAQEAA

-429 IANQQKANSGSQ
+429 IANQKKANAGFQ
-441 NPGMG
+441 NPGMN

-451 NAGGGMGNP
+451 NPNGMGNP
-460 MDNMGASGTNS
+460 MDNMGTSGTNS

-477 PANRAKGQQE
+477 QATRTKGQQE
-487 FVKTW
+487 FVKNW
-492 GTREN
+492 GSREN

-504 GKKVQSDNGNG
+504 SKKVQTDNPMGNG
-515 NVSQNPGQGQDS
+515 SNPQDS
-527 GSNASNTKGNKEKTS
+527 SNVASNDIKKDKKTV
-542 IDTTAIPANISANEK
+542 DTTAIPSNISANEK
-557 KYYAELP
+557 KYYLDLP
-564 LTADAQT
+564 LTTEAQNR
-571 KNQSAVALSLF
+571 NQLAVAQSLF

-596 EAIRLFTE
+596 DAIRLFTE

-623 KLNKQSGDYTQADE
+623 KLNKQSGDYAQADE
-637 WKAQLYTKHGKS
+637 WKAQLYTKYGKS

-656 TGGSLSELAQNASGN
+656 TGGSLSSLAQNTSGN
-671 QAIDS
+671 HSIDS
-676 LFEKMVTAYTRG
+676 LFETMATAYTRG
-688 DYTEALAIKQASDR
+688 DYKEALAIKQTTDR

-717 SLCFIKKG
+717 SLCYIKSG
-725 DIPKGISLLEQL
+725 DIPKGISLLEQV

-742 SSDISLRARDI
+742 SSEISLRAKDI

-766 NGGNTAATGA
+766 NAGNTASSSAV
-776 TAGAKFKPASPK
+776 AKYKAAANN

-808 AISDF
+808 TISDF

-818 SFENLAIASPLLI
+818 SFENLVIASPLLI

-838 VSQFSTNPVVNDYTN
+838 ISQFSTPTASKDYTAF
-853 LINKATADFA
+853 INKSTADFA
-863 AKGLFEYNAMPITE
+863 AKGLFEYNAITITE
-877 GNFVELS
+877 GNFIELS

-894 FSAKQ
+894 FAAKQ

>member
-1 MRLGSKNQLYIL
+1 
-13 LLFATILSSCS
+13 
-24 NQESWAYKEWHNT
+24 
-37 LAHYNTFFNAEQKWL
+37 
-52 ETVETTREGYK
+52 
-63 DDFRKPISLINYGT
+63 
-77 IDILKGNQAAMDEV
+77 
-91 IKKASTMIDKHPRS
+91 
-105 KWVDDAY
+105 
-112 LLNGKAYFMK
+112 
-122 GEISAAIDLFEF
+122 
-134 VQSHFTDPKI
+134 
-144 QFSAQLWIARSFY
+144 
-157 VKGQYVDAE
+157 
-166 ILVQNALKNPEFPN
+166 
-180 TLTTEANYLLGAM
+180 M

-228 HCYITSKEYDKAE
+228 YCYITSKEYEKAE

-275 TKANKVLGKMLKDD
+275 AKANKVLGKMLKDD
-289 KNADYLG
+289 KNIDYLG

-321 AIQLTQNNE
+321 AIQLTQNSE
-330 HKTNAYLSLGNYYFI
+330 HKTNAYLALGNYYFA
-345 NHSYEQ
+345 NHQYEQ
-351 AAKYYD
+351 SAKYYD

-371 AIVQRNDI
+371 SIVQRNDI

-390 SNNDSLL
+390 STNDSLL

-404 WRSKKIAEAIER
+404 WRAKKIAEAIER
-416 EKKAQDAA
+416 EKKAQEAA

-429 IANQQKANSGSQ
+429 VANQKKANTGFQ

-460 MDNMGASGTNS
+460 MDNMGSSSTSS

-477 PANRAKGQQE
+477 QATRTKGQQE
-487 FVKTW
+487 FVKLW

-504 GKKVQSDNGNG
+504 SKKVQSDNSSPN
-515 NVSQNPGQGQDS
+515 SSAGQDS
-527 GSNASNTKGNKEKTS
+527 SNVTTTDSKKDKPS
-542 IDTTAIPANISANEK
+542 IDTTSIPSNISANEK
-557 KYYAELP
+557 KYYADLP
-564 LTADAQT
+564 LTSEAQNR
-571 KNQSAVALSLF
+571 NQSAVAQSLF

-596 EAIRLFTE
+596 EAIRLYTE

-623 KLNKQSGDYTQADE
+623 KLNKQSGDYSQADE
-637 WKAQLYTKHGKS
+637 WKAQLYTKYPKS

-656 TGGSLSELAQNASGN
+656 TGGTLSDLAQNASGN

-676 LFEKMVTAYTRG
+676 LFEIMVTAYTKG
-688 DYTEALAIKQASDR
+688 DYNEAIAIKQSSDR

-710 AKFDYLQ
+710 SKFDYLQ
-717 SLCFIKKG
+717 ALCFIKKG
-725 DIPKGISLLEQL
+725 DITKGISLLEQV

-766 NGGNTAATGA
+766 TAGNTASNATNS
-776 TAGAKFKPASPK
+776 GAKFKIASPN
-788 EPLDVIFVFAKGTNA
+788 EPLDIIFVFAKGTNA

-808 AISDF
+808 TISDF

-818 SFENLAIASPLLI
+818 SFEKLNIASPLLI
-831 GSNYVIR
+831 GSNYVIHI
-838 VSQFSTNPVVNDYTN
+838 SQFSAPSASKDYASF
-853 LINKATADFA
+853 INKATADFA
-863 AKGLFEYNAMPITE
+863 AKGLFEYNALTITE
-877 GNFVELS
+877 ANFVELS
-884 KSMDLNGYRQ
+884 RSMDLNGYRQ
-894 FSAKQ
+894 FAAKQ